1 MTGLLGSPLN
11 VLCKQHAQRE
21 FGVGFSTARAYA
33 KSTVEAPASPFPD
46 VMHYIQ
52 HGCAIYDSNGALVPD
67 DIDTR
72 AEEIFNK
79 LLEGEYPLKRDG
91 GYECEAPAD
100 GKLTKDEMDK
110 IKLSN
115 PKDVFN
121 MDVGEWRRKEAE
133 GERPPWPARL
143 RSHFGRVQLS
153 FRPLSPVCWLC
164 SFVSE
169 SGLEVARKALGIRLS
184 PAEQKLFDWHAA
196 NLEYGCATALNKLS
210 LVYWDQDDAMAWEGD
225 HALIKPG
232 FVRKEKNKEKKRQAQ
247 RRLED
252 ASAASA
258 RSLCSLSVV
267 LLLRLDLFVSIPIRV
282 LLLINLP
289 PIWTFA

>member
-100 GKLTKDEMDK
+100 GKLTKEEMDK
-110 IKLSN
+110 IKLTN

-121 MDVGEWRRKEAE
+121 MDVGEW
-133 GERPPWPARL
+133 ER
-143 RSHFGRVQLS
+143 
-153 FRPLSPVCWLC
+153 
-164 SFVSE
+164 
-169 SGLEVARKALGIRLS
+169 
-184 PAEQKLFDWHAA
+184 
-196 NLEYGCATALNKLS
+196 
-210 LVYWDQDDAMAWEGD
+210 
-225 HALIKPG
+225 
-232 FVRKEKNKEKKRQAQ
+232 
-247 RRLED
+247 
-252 ASAASA
+252 
-258 RSLCSLSVV
+258 
-267 LLLRLDLFVSIPIRV
+267 
-282 LLLINLP
+282 
-289 PIWTFA
+289 

>member
-100 GKLTKDEMDK
+100 GKLTKEEMDK
-110 IKLSN
+110 IKLPN
-115 PKDVFN
+115 PKDVYN
-121 MDVGEWRRKEAE
+121 MDVGEWKRERGRGRETAMARRPIAFGPCAALTSTCVRVFVGVSLFLFRVWFGGCSQGVGHSSEPRRAEAV
-133 GERPPWPARL
+133 RLARCQPRVRL
-143 RSHFGRVQLS
+143 RDCPQQTVTRLLGPGRRNGVGRRSRTHQT
-153 FRPLSPVCWLC
+153 
-164 SFVSE
+164 
-169 SGLEVARKALGIRLS
+169 GIR
-184 PAEQKLFDWHAA
+184 
-196 NLEYGCATALNKLS
+196 
-210 LVYWDQDDAMAWEGD
+210 
-225 HALIKPG
+225 
-232 FVRKEKNKEKKRQAQ
+232 KNNNKRQT
-247 RRLED
+247 RRVLD
-252 ASAASA
+252 AVLRGQASA
-258 RSLCSLSVV
+258 RLCAHWV
-267 LLLRLDLFVSIPIRV
+267 LFFCFLWILWSNPIRV
-282 LLLINLP
+282 LLLTNLP
-289 PIWTFA
+289 LIWTFV